1 MERSDLE
8 LETTTAAMPCA
19 CGLLLIYGIGVFR
32 RVEYD
37 NTTLCKFIC
46 DPQSVRYAQHMAPY
60 EDNPLYLFDGD
71 IDVSAWPPWHSEY
84 MGWKEGLLYLH
95 NNLMLMIMV
104 MW

>member
-1 MERSDLE
+1 
-8 LETTTAAMPCA
+8 
-19 CGLLLIYGIGVFR
+19 
-32 RVEYD
+32 
-37 NTTLCKFIC
+37 
-46 DPQSVRYAQHMAPY
+46 MAPY